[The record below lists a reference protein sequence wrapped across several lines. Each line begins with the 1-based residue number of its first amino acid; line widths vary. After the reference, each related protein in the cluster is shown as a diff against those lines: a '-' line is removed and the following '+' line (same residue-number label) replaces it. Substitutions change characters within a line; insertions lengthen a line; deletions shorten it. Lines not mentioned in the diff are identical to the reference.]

1 MGSVNWYR
9 VLLANE
15 YNINLHDFRDRFLA
29 IDNHQLFKVR
39 LDSGEL
45 INLFSW
51 SSSLKEL
58 WTDLRGWS
66 VIKESVFKQNFTNFT
81 FGASFPQNFP
91 LSVFRKPFWNFPY
104 ENFSRESRQR
114 GKHRSWCILHL
125 PENKSCRKRNCK
137 RNAILECPFLFQ
149 VLVCRWSY
157 KNNSILIGKKT
168 FFGSSCHE
176 RGTKKKLWD
185 PNTRRIWTSSIFNL
199 FHG

>member
-1 MGSVNWYR
+1 M
-9 VLLANE
+9 
-15 YNINLHDFRDRFLA
+15 
-29 IDNHQLFKVR
+29 
-39 LDSGEL
+39 
-45 INLFSW
+45 
-51 SSSLKEL
+51 

-104 ENFSRESRQR
+104 KNFSRESRQR

-125 PENKSCRKRNCK
+125 HENKSCRKRNCK

-157 KNNSILIGKKT
+157 KTTPFLSEKKL
-168 FFGSSCHE
+168 FLASCHE